1 MKFNGDILA
10 QQYSFQVYYTGIL
23 SFEKGF
29 IFQIFLSSIDLTS
42 HEWDL
47 HWFFVKEGSEEKDWT
62 TFVTADHDSSFL
74 CLFSSGIAKI
84 VPSGIK
90 IGKN

>member
-23 SFEKGF
+23 SFGKGF

-42 HEWDL
+42 HKWDL
-47 HWFFVKEGSEEKDWT
+47 HWFFVKE
-62 TFVTADHDSSFL
+62 
-74 CLFSSGIAKI
+74 
-84 VPSGIK
+84 
-90 IGKN
+90 